1 MTFDFDQPISRQGTN
16 ALAEDGYEN
25 YLFGAEPLVPE
36 LKVPSMEL
44 VSMWVADM
52 QLAAPE
58 AAIDA
63 VRERLQR
70 PIFGYTMNFDD
81 QLYDAFSAWCERRY
95 GWRFDR
101 DQMMVSMGVIPALS
115 GLVEY
120 ICDPGDKVLGLTP
133 SYGYF
138 KHAVVNHGG
147 IFETS
152 PLRKSNDGDYEIDFQ
167 DFERKVRDPS
177 VKLFFLCHPHNPTG
191 RVWTAEE
198 LRRMGELCLSNGV
211 KIVSDEIHCDL
222 TRTGVTH
229 VPMAKLFPNSKDI
242 ITCMAVSK
250 TFNLAGMM
258 IATVLIPDAELR
270 ATWKRRH
277 YPFVNPLSLAAA
289 VGAYRDGEAWL
300 VALRQYLDDNFAFM
314 LRYLKEWLPKA
325 RFQIPQA
332 TYLAWVDLSA
342 YFDESVNLTRFFL
355 ESAGLILEG
364 GEMFVENGD
373 QYVRLNLACPRAQ
386 VEVALKRL
394 AAAIFS
400 LNPSERIIFVA
411 PN

>member
-1 MTFDFDQPISRQGTN
+1 MTFDFDKPISRQGTN

-25 YLFGAEPLVPE
+25 YLFGAEPLVPP
-36 LKVPSMEL
+36 LQVPATEL

-52 QLAAPE
+52 QFAAPE
-58 AAIDA
+58 AAIGA
-63 VRERLQR
+63 MRERLTH
-70 PIFGYTMNFDD
+70 PIFGYTMNFDH
-81 QLYDAFSAWCERRY
+81 QLYDAFSAWCDRRY

-101 DQMMVSMGVIPALS
+101 EQMQVSLGVIPALF

-120 ICDPGDKVLGLTP
+120 ISDPGDKVLSLTP

-138 KHAVVNHGG
+138 KHAAVQRGRVL
-147 IFETS
+147 ETS
-152 PLRKSNDGDYEIDFQ
+152 PLRRRTNGDYEIDFE
-167 DFERKVRDPS
+167 DFERKVRDPA

-191 RVWTAEE
+191 RVWTEEE

-229 VPMAKLFPNSKDI
+229 VPMAKLFPDSKDI

-258 IATVLIPDAELR
+258 IATVVIPDPGLR

-300 VALRQYLDDNFAFM
+300 EALRRYLDDNFAFM
-314 LRYLKEWLPKA
+314 QRYLAQRLPKA
-325 RFQIPQA
+325 RFRIPQA

-342 YFDESVNLTRFFL
+342 YFDDSVNLTRFFL
-355 ESAGLILEG
+355 EKAGLILEG
-364 GEMFVENGD
+364 GEMFVENGV
-373 QYVRLNLACPRAQ
+373 QCVRLNLACPQMQLEEALEKLTIAITARRNS
-386 VEVALKRL
+386 VA
-394 AAAIFS
+394 IV
-400 LNPSERIIFVA
+400 PH
-411 PN
+411 